1 MKIPL
6 HNILEKATGLSEVS
20 TSEEFDAKI
29 AELEETNKKYGI
41 DYDTA
46 DKVPQYLKFD
56 FEDTAIRTEPD
67 KTKGW
72 KEYFKYYK
80 DGVSPTEEKLKDPK
94 NLSHGDM
101 DSERGGIHI
110 TREEYQAI

>member
-6 HNILEKATGLSEVS
+6 HNILEKAIGLSEVS
-20 TSEEFDAKI
+20 TPEEFDAKI

-41 DYDTA
+41 DYT
-46 DKVPQYLKFD
+46 KKEPQYVKFD
-56 FEDTAIRTEPD
+56 FEDIAIRTEID
-67 KTKGW
+67 EKG
-72 KEYFKYYK
+72 KFNEYFKYYK

-110 TREEYQAI
+110 TQEEYQTI